1 MSKFKQIFTLMET
14 QDIYFKSIHDFL
26 AVFPDEQAC
35 ISHLEFIRW
44 AGNVVSPFD
53 ASSTVY
59 VCKGNKFKCRNTN
72 KYFNARTGTIFADS
86 NIKLMKW
93 FMALYV
99 FSSHKKGIS
108 SYQLARDLDITQKA
122 AWFMLHR
129 LRYAFTMPSDKLMGV
144 VEADTTYVGGKHSN
158 MHKSKRDLMNANGT
172 GAINKT
178 PVFGMAERGGNV
190 VTGKIAKED
199 QATIKPILSQ
209 WIEKGS
215 TLVSD
220 GHGAYK
226 GVKGLHHEAVS
237 HEKGIYAR
245 EHWHT
250 AHIDGFWSQFK
261 RGIVGIYHQ
270 ISPKHTNAYA
280 QEFALRHNTRT
291 FSTSSRFD
299 YVLGNMVGKL
309 PYKVLVNEQT
319 QVR

>member
-1 MSKFKQIFTLMET
+1 MEQ
-14 QDIYFKSIHDFL
+14 QDIYFKSIHDFI

-35 ISHLEFIRW
+35 INHLEQIRW
-44 AGNVVSPFD
+44 GGLVVSPFD

-59 VCKGNKFKCRNTN
+59 KCKSNRFKCRNTN
-72 KYFNARTGTIFADS
+72 KYFNARTGTIFEDS

-108 SYQLARDLDITQKA
+108 SYQLARDLDITQKS

-129 LRYAFTMPSDKLMGV
+129 LRYAFATPSEKLEGI
-144 VEADTTYVGGKHSN
+144 VEADTTYVGGKTTN
-158 MHKSKRDLMNANGT
+158 KHKSKRDLDNAKGT
-172 GAINKT
+172 GSINKT
-178 PVFGMAERGGNV
+178 PVLGMIQRDGNIV
-190 VTGKIAKED
+190 AGVIAKED
-199 QATIKPILSQ
+199 QENIRPLLRR
-209 WIEKGS
+209 WIEVES

-220 GHGAYK
+220 GHSAYM
-226 GVKGLHHEAVS
+226 GVAGLKHESVS

-245 EHWHT
+245 DHFHT

-261 RGIVGIYHQ
+261 RGIYGIYHQ

-280 QEFALRHNTRT
+280 QEFTLRHNTRN

-299 YVLGNMVGKL
+299 FVLSNVVGKL
-309 PYKVLVNEQT
+309 SYKTLVGHE
-319 QVR
+319 